1 MRRSILILMLMAG
14 AAAAQ
19 VTHQVR
25 SDEPVVGGRCE
36 GCEAVF
42 QGLPDALESSARLA
56 PEDEPGEPLRL
67 TGTVVGPDAQPA
79 PGIVIYAY
87 QTDAEGI
94 YRPLEDPP
102 GAAARRHGVLRAW
115 VETDAKGRYEFLTVR
130 PGSYP
135 ETSIAQH
142 IHLHVIEPGRCT
154 YYIADVEFTDDPLI
168 PKDAFEKHARGR
180 GGPGLVTPVKDDAGV
195 WQVERDIFL
204 GMNVPDYPDP
214 PADR

>member
-1 MRRSILILMLMAG
+1 MRLLTMAILILALPAT
-14 AAAAQ
+14 AQ

-25 SDEPVVGGRCE
+25 GDEPVVGGPCE

-42 QGLPDALESSARLA
+42 QGLPDALASAARLG

-67 TGTVVGPDAQPA
+67 TGTVVGQDGKPA
-79 PGIVIYAY
+79 PGIIVYAY

-102 GAAARRHGVLRAW
+102 GAAAGRHGVLRGW
-115 VETDAKGRYEFLTVR
+115 VETDAAGRYEFLTVR

-135 ETSIAQH
+135 GTSIAQH

-154 YYIADVEFTDDPLI
+154 YYIADVEFTDDHLL
-168 PKDAFEKHARGR
+168 PKNAFEKHARGR
-180 GGPGLVTPVKDDAGV
+180 AGPGLVTPAKDDAGV
-195 WQVERDIFL
+195 WRVERDIFL
-204 GMNVPDYPDP
+204 GMNVPGYPE
-214 PADR
+214 